1 MNIDILAL
9 CDFAQDNDGK
19 LTIVGTFDH
28 YLVRKAPLPKST
40 LFLVARVKMN
50 SEESKKEFEFTT
62 QVTDMKSGKA
72 LLDDPIHSKIEPH
85 PSDEFLFSNFIFE
98 FTDLQFPSEGDYM
111 FSFKVGDVENSL
123 PLKVY
128 FQK

>member
-1 MNIDILAL
+1 MTIDILAL
-9 CDFAQDNDGK
+9 CDFAQENEGK

-28 YLVRKAPLPKST
+28 YVVRKAPLPKST
-40 LFLVARVKMN
+40 LFLVARVKMS
-50 SEESKKEFEFTT
+50 SEESRRQQEFTA
-62 QVTDMKSGKA
+62 QVTDVATGKP
-72 LLDDPIHSKIEPH
+72 LLGSPIQSRIEPH

-98 FTDLQFPSEGDYM
+98 FSDLQFPAEGSYQ
-111 FSFKVGDVENSL
+111 FTFKIGDVENSL